1 MNFKTI
7 TNEIWIESEMA
18 HPYFLFQTPFSIR
31 EVEDL
36 LSVNFE
42 EQIEEG
48 LGSVFYCFI
57 AIDNKQ
63 ILLKGFDNKDL
74 KEDFAVCAYMHSNE
88 LSPQSLIDI
97 ALNLLSLK
105 EDELLKLGEYLESPK
120 YILSR
125 LDDNNN
131 EVEISRFHEKNLAEY
146 LRKRFEDKGHKQDYY
161 VQEII

>member
-1 MNFKTI
+1 MNFKAI

-18 HPYFLFQTPFSIR
+18 HPYFLLQTPFSIR
-31 EVEDL
+31 EIEDL
-36 LSVNFE
+36 IGVKFE

-63 ILLKGFDNKDL
+63 ILFKGFDEKDL
-74 KEDFAVCAYMHSNE
+74 KGDFAVCAYMHSNE
-88 LSPQSLIDI
+88 ISPRGLIDI
-97 ALNLLSLK
+97 VLKLLSLK
-105 EDELLKLGEYLESPK
+105 EDDLFKLGEYLESPK

-131 EVEISRFHEKNLAEY
+131 EISRFHKKDLAEY
-146 LRKRFEDKGHKQDYY
+146 LKKRFEDKGHKQDYY
-161 VQEII
+161 VQEVI